1 MDVEKKKRAQSC
13 ITVALFCVFLFGF
26 AIVTIAK
33 PVSNYSETENRML
46 KQMPELKMETVLSGD
61 FEADY

>member
-13 ITVALFCVFLFGF
+13 ITVALYCVFLFGF

-33 PVSNYSETENRML
+33 QSVIIL
-46 KQMPELKMETVLSGD
+46 KQKTEC
-61 FEADY
+61 